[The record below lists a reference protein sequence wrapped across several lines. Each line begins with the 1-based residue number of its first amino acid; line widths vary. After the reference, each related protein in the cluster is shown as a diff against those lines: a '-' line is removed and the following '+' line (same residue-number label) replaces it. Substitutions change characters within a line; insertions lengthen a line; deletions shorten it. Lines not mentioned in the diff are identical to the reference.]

1 MNNTNNTNNTNRTDR
16 ARRGTPAK
24 DELATLPAGT
34 PALPPAA
41 TFAELD
47 LPAEVLDVLTRLG
60 VDEPFPIQSATL
72 PDALAGRDVLGRG
85 RTGSGKTLAFG
96 LPLLV
101 RIAGRR
107 AEARKP
113 LALILVPTR
122 ELAQQVTDALD
133 PFAQALKLR
142 LATVVGGMSIGRQ
155 ATALRDGAEVLVATP
170 GRLMDLVERKDCRL
184 ERVGVT
190 VLDEADQMA
199 DMGFMPQV
207 TELLDRV
214 GGEGQR
220 MLFSATLDRNVD
232 LLVERYLD
240 DPVVHSVD
248 PSSAAVS
255 TMDHHVLQVHGADKF
270 ATATEIAARDGRV
283 IMFLAT
289 KASVD
294 RFTKHLLGS
303 GVHAAALHSGKS
315 QPLRT
320 RTLDRFRS
328 GEVPVLVATN
338 VAARGIHVDELDLV
352 VNVDPPAD
360 HKDYLHRGGRTARAG
375 ESGVV
380 VTLVTSDE
388 RRDVARLMAD
398 AGIRAQVTQV
408 RSGEAELSRI
418 TGARTPSGVPV
429 AGAAPSQEGIK
440 RGGAAFRG
448 MGTVPGRP
456 GRAKNESRKAAD
468 ARKAAEARQAARIRR
483 GK

>member
-1 MNNTNNTNNTNRTDR
+1 MNDTNSAKSAPRPDR
-16 ARRGTPAK
+16 AARGASDTDAW
-24 DELATLPAGT
+24 AALPAGT
-34 PALPPAA
+34 PSLPPAA
-41 TFAELD
+41 TFAELA
-47 LPAEVLDVLTRLG
+47 LPAEVHDVLTGLG
-60 VDEPFPIQSATL
+60 VDTPFPIQSATL

-113 LALILVPTR
+113 LALVLVPTR

-133 PFAQALKLR
+133 PFARALKLR

-184 ERVGVT
+184 ERVGAT

-207 TELLDRV
+207 TEILDLV
-214 GGEGQR
+214 PAGGQR
-220 MLFSATLDRNVD
+220 LLFSATLDRNVD
-232 LLVERYLD
+232 LLVERYLT

-248 PSSAAVS
+248 PSAATVS
-255 TMDHHVLQVHGADKF
+255 TMDHHVLHVHGADKF

-303 GVHAAALHSGKS
+303 GVRAAALHGDKS

-338 VAARGIHVDELDLV
+338 VAARGIHVDDLDLV

-375 ESGVV
+375 ESGIV
-380 VTLVTSDE
+380 VTLVTPDQQ
-388 RRDVARLMAD
+388 RDVARLMAD
-398 AGIRAQVTQV
+398 AGIRPQVTKV
-408 RSGEAELSRI
+408 RSGEAALSRI

-429 AGAAPSQEGIK
+429 AGAAPSQEGAK

-456 GRAKNESRKAAD
+456 GRAKNESRKAAE
-468 ARKAAEARQAARIRR
+468 ARKTAEARQAARIRR

>member
-1 MNNTNNTNNTNRTDR
+1 MNSTNGTNSTPRTDKV
-16 ARRGTPAK
+16 RRGHAARN
-24 DELATLPAGT
+24 ELAAPSAGT

-47 LPAEVLDVLTRLG
+47 LPVEVLGVLTRLG

-101 RIAGRR
+101 RTAGRR

-122 ELAQQVTDALD
+122 ELAQQVTDALA
-133 PFAQALKLR
+133 PFAEALKLR
-142 LATVVGGMSIGRQ
+142 LTAVVGGMSIGRQ
-155 ATALRDGAEVLVATP
+155 ATALRDGAEVLIATP

-184 ERVGVT
+184 DRVAVT

-199 DMGFMPQV
+199 DLGFMPQV
-207 TELLDRV
+207 TELLDLVRP
-214 GGEGQR
+214 EGQR

-232 LLVERYLD
+232 LLVERYLK

-248 PSSAAVS
+248 PSSATVS

-294 RFTKHLLGS
+294 RFTRHLLGS
-303 GVHAAALHSGKS
+303 GVRAAALHGGKS

-320 RTLDRFRS
+320 RTLDRFRT

-360 HKDYLHRGGRTARAG
+360 AKDYLHRGGRTARAG

-380 VTLVTSDE
+380 VTLVTSEE

-398 AGIRAQVTQV
+398 AGIHPQVTQV

-418 TGARTPSGVPV
+418 TGARAPSGVPV
-429 AGAAPSQEGIK
+429 DGAAKSQEGVK

-456 GRAKNESRKAAD
+456 GRAKNESRRAAE
-468 ARKAAEARQAARIRR
+468 ARKTAEARQAARIRR
-483 GK
+483 GG

>member
-1 MNNTNNTNNTNRTDR
+1 MNSTPRTDR
-16 ARRGTPAK
+16 ARRGPAPK
-24 DELATLPAGT
+24 DEFTAPSTVT
-34 PALPPAA
+34 PALPGATAFTDLGLPAA
-41 TFAELD
+41 
-47 LPAEVLDVLTRLG
+47 VLDVLAREG
-60 VDEPFPIQSATL
+60 VTTPFPIQAATL

-96 LPLLV
+96 LPLLT
-101 RIAGRR
+101 RTAGRR

-113 LALILVPTR
+113 LALVLVPTR

-133 PFAQALKLR
+133 PYARALKLR
-142 LATVVGGMSIGRQ
+142 MATVVGGMSIGRQ

-184 ERVGVT
+184 ERVTVT

-207 TELLDRV
+207 TEILDRV
-214 GGEGQR
+214 GADGQR

-232 LLVERYLD
+232 LVVERYLT

-248 PSSAAVS
+248 PSAATVS
-255 TMDHHVLQVHGADKF
+255 TMEHHVLHVHGADKF

-283 IMFLAT
+283 IMFLHT
-289 KASVD
+289 KAAVD
-294 RFTKHLLGS
+294 RFARHLLGS
-303 GVHAAALHSGKS
+303 GVRAAALHGDKS

-320 RTLDRFRS
+320 RTLARFKS

-375 ESGVV
+375 ESGLV
-380 VTLVTSDE
+380 VTLVTPE
-388 RRDVARLMAD
+388 QRRDVARLMAD
-398 AGIRAQVTQV
+398 AGIRPQVTQV

-429 AGAAPSQEGIK
+429 DGAAPTQEGPK

-448 MGTVPGRP
+448 IGTVPGRP
-456 GRAKNESRKAAD
+456 GRAKNESRRAAE
-468 ARKAAEARQAARIRR
+468 ARKTAEARQAARIRR
-483 GK
+483 GG

>member
-1 MNNTNNTNNTNRTDR
+1 MNSTNGTNSTPRTDR
-16 ARRGTPAK
+16 ARRGHAARN
-24 DELATLPAGT
+24 ELTAPSTGT

-47 LPAEVLDVLTRLG
+47 LPAEVLGVLTRLG

-72 PDALAGRDVLGRG
+72 PDALSGRDVLGRG

-101 RIAGRR
+101 RTAGRR

-113 LALILVPTR
+113 LALVLVPTR
-122 ELAQQVTDALD
+122 ELAQQVTDALA
-133 PFAQALKLR
+133 PFAEALKLR
-142 LATVVGGMSIGRQ
+142 LTAVVGGMSIGRQ
-155 ATALRDGAEVLVATP
+155 ATALRDGAEVLIATP

-184 ERVGVT
+184 DRVAVT

-199 DMGFMPQV
+199 DLGFMPQV
-207 TELLDRV
+207 TELLDLVRP
-214 GGEGQR
+214 EGQR

-232 LLVERYLD
+232 LLVERYLK

-248 PSSAAVS
+248 PSSATVS

-294 RFTKHLLGS
+294 RFTRHLLGS
-303 GVHAAALHSGKS
+303 GVRAAALHGGKS

-320 RTLDRFRS
+320 RTLDRFRT

-360 HKDYLHRGGRTARAG
+360 AKDYLHRGGRTARAG

-380 VTLVTSDE
+380 VTLVTSEE

-398 AGIRAQVTQV
+398 AGLHPQVTQV

-429 AGAAPSQEGIK
+429 DGAAKSQEGVK

-456 GRAKNESRKAAD
+456 GRAKNESRRAAE
-468 ARKAAEARQAARIRR
+468 ARKTAEARQAARIRR
-483 GK
+483 GG

>member
-1 MNNTNNTNNTNRTDR
+1 MDSTHSTSRTDK
-16 ARRGTPAK
+16 ARRAAAAR
-24 DELATLPAGT
+24 DEFAVTASVT

-47 LPAEVLDVLTRLG
+47 LPAEVLAELTRLG

-101 RIAGRR
+101 RVAGRR

-113 LALILVPTR
+113 LALVLVPTR

-133 PFAQALKLR
+133 PFARALKLR
-142 LATVVGGMSIGRQ
+142 VATVVGGMSIGRQ

-184 ERVGVT
+184 DRVGVT

-207 TELLDRV
+207 TELLDLVRP
-214 GGEGQR
+214 EGQR

-232 LLVERYLD
+232 LLVERYLS

-248 PSSAAVS
+248 PSAATVS

-289 KASVD
+289 KAAVD
-294 RFTKHLLGS
+294 RFTRHLLGS
-303 GVHAAALHSGKS
+303 GVRAAALHGGKS

-320 RTLDRFRS
+320 RTLERFRS

-338 VAARGIHVDELDLV
+338 VAARGIHVDEVDLV

-375 ESGVV
+375 ESGAV
-380 VTLVTSDE
+380 VTLVTSEE
-388 RRDVARLMAD
+388 RRDVARLMAE

-408 RSGEAELSRI
+408 RSGEAELSRL

-429 AGAAPSQEGIK
+429 DGSAPSQERPK

-448 MGTVPGRP
+448 IGTVPGRP
-456 GRAKNESRKAAD
+456 GRAKNESRRAAE
-468 ARKAAEARQAARIRR
+468 ARKTAEARQAARIRR
-483 GK
+483 GG